1 MIDIWCSHAK
11 VRYCIDNG
19 QTSSLEIPEKLPVLQ
34 SLKINIMIREALI
47 EDIDMIFEFICKLEN
62 SQFDYNTFRSIYG
75 KNIANP
81 DCHYLVAIQ
90 NGLTIGFISC
100 HAHDLLHH
108 CGKVGEI
115 QELYID
121 PAYRNQG
128 FGRLLIDEII
138 KIAKIEHF
146 TSLEVSS
153 NKKRTENVSIYEHFG
168 FRLTHNTFTMEI

>member
-1 MIDIWCSHAK
+1 VLGFININQNF
-11 VRYCIDNG
+11 II
-19 QTSSLEIPEKLPVLQ
+19 EIPEKLQTFEL
-34 SLKINIMIREALI
+34 LILNFMIREAHK

-62 SQFDYNTFRSIYG
+62 SQFDNHAFRLIFD
-75 KNIANP
+75 KNIVNP
-81 DCHYLVAIQ
+81 DCHYFVAIQ

-100 HAHDLLHH
+100 HTHDLLHH

-128 FGRLLIDEII
+128 FGRLLINEII